1 MYKVKMRKNLLTTSN
16 NQLINQINGWK
27 AFQETDN

>member
-1 MYKVKMRKNLLTTSN
+1 MRKENLLTTSN